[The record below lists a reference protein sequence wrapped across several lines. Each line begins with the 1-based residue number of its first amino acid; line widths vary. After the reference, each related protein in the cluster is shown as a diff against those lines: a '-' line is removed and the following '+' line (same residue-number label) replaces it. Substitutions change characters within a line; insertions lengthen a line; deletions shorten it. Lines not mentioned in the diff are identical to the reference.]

1 MKFIYI
7 SPFKSQNIT
16 NFTFWKV
23 ILLEIHEVHLIQGN
37 QVLGTTS
44 ETATSSSFPQMKV
57 LFNFPLNLDR
67 DDLNPGRSESTFSK
81 SHYEAA
87 HPNIWALPNIRKKIT
102 CLQSAPS
109 LLAARHLQFLV
120 ASGERPEAL
129 SLTISATNQQKV
141 PHLDWRGLT

>member
-87 HPNIWALPNIRKKIT
+87 HPNIWALPNIRKK
-102 CLQSAPS
+102 S
-109 LLAARHLQFLV
+109 L
-120 ASGERPEAL
+120 ASKA
-129 SLTISATNQQKV
+129 
-141 PHLDWRGLT
+141 PHLCWLPGICSS